1 MPRAPEIM
9 ITIGA
14 LAFLGLMYTL
24 FTRVAPIIPVWEV
37 YEGQA
42 MQSTRRV
49 GRAVLP
55 TRTDVH

>member
-1 MPRAPEIM
+1 
-9 ITIGA
+9 
-14 LAFLGLMYTL
+14 
-24 FTRVAPIIPVWEV
+24 VPIIPVWEV

-55 TRTDVH
+55 TRTDVSH